1 MATHSSILPGES
13 HGQRSLMG
21 YSPWGL
27 KELDAM
33 EATECALLRT
43 YHPVN
48 KQFLNDGTYHPE
60 KHKEATLMQN

>member
-1 MATHSSILPGES
+1 
-13 HGQRSLMG
+13 MG